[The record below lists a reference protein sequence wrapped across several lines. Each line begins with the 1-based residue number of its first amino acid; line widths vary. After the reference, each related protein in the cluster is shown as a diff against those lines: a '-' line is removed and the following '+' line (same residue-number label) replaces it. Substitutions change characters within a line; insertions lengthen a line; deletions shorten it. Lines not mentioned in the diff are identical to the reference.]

1 MKKKKIIDIEEDD
14 ELDIYEDYDRL
25 LEDDE
30 IDAIEAGFMSGYRRA
45 S

>member
-1 MKKKKIIDIEEDD
+1 MKRKKVDIEEDD

-30 IDAIEAGFMSGYRRA
+30 IEAFEAAFMSGYRRA

>member
-1 MKKKKIIDIEEDD
+1 MKLKKVDIEERD

-30 IDAIEAGFMSGYRRA
+30 IDAIEAAFMFGYNCA